1 MLDCI
6 LFANLH
12 TKKQCTKKRLYV
24 KINVFIFSDILKV

>member
-12 TKKQCTKKRLYV
+12 TKNNALKKRLYV
-24 KINVFIFSDILKV
+24 KINIFIFSDILKV

>member
-12 TKKQCTKKRLYV
+12 TKNNALKKAVCKNKCFY
-24 KINVFIFSDILKV
+24 IF